1 MTKIKKI
8 YLDMDGV
15 LVDNILGL
23 AHLENTT
30 IDGIQEQKSNIRKN
44 NPDIDFVIQL
54 IRKHL
59 YTNKHFSTCPPMK
72 EFHVFTKLIRQW
84 LSNGLHV
91 EILSSGTS
99 GKDIFHEVCRQKD
112 EWLDTWG
119 LSILPAHYAMGSSE
133 KQKWAAPDI
142 LLIDDYGKNIDEFRA
157 AGGHAIQHLN
167 MNDTIVQLQELNLI

>member
-1 MTKIKKI
+1 
-8 YLDMDGV
+8 
-15 LVDNILGL
+15 
-23 AHLENTT
+23 
-30 IDGIQEQKSNIRKN
+30 
-44 NPDIDFVIQL
+44 
-54 IRKHL
+54 
-59 YTNKHFSTCPPMK
+59 MK

-142 LLIDDYGKNIDEFRA
+142 LLIDDYGNSGKIERCLFYRCNLLFHCIV
-157 AGGHAIQHLN
+157 HLCN
-167 MNDTIVQLQELNLI
+167 QNEDSVV